1 MAILKLSTCKS
12 IPLEDKLLIV
22 VFPSVFSQNKIKSLI
37 TNIRKILKIQ
47 NQKFAK
53 IRKEGEVIVVDA
65 DDPVFAS
72 TAINTLF
79 GIKRVAIAKQVD
91 NNFESMV
98 EEISNVGVDLFLN
111 GERFLIQ
118 VEGYAKGFIPKDVEI
133 AATSSL
139 IEKTKKEIKPGTNE
153 KFDGSLYV
161 YLTKPHAYIC
171 IYYDKG
177 LEGIPNNSQNKKI
190 VCCIFDELSAV
201 SCLETI
207 KQGFDVKI
215 VIYYTKE
222 SELLRLVKIVNQ
234 IIHRTVQSKIN
245 LEFYKTFHWV
255 AGRLPSRYDN
265 QIKTEVTIELLSRI
279 AKLNGI
285 KRISLSLSTLIHPIE
300 FLEEMVMRV
309 YNETLIPYLPLS
321 GLDTNIL
328 ESAKEIGLDKYFPKI
343 KKISKSM
350 HYNSKQ
356 SRKKPE
362 KIAEQAIMTR
372 KNISIKMGANN
383 VHDILDII
391 RSKQ

>member
-1 MAILKLSTCKS
+1 
-12 IPLEDKLLIV
+12 
-22 VFPSVFSQNKIKSLI
+22 
-37 TNIRKILKIQ
+37 
-47 NQKFAK
+47 
-53 IRKEGEVIVVDA
+53 
-65 DDPVFAS
+65 
-72 TAINTLF
+72 
-79 GIKRVAIAKQVD
+79 
-91 NNFESMV
+91 
-98 EEISNVGVDLFLN
+98 
-111 GERFLIQ
+111 
-118 VEGYAKGFIPKDVEI
+118 
-133 AATSSL
+133 
-139 IEKTKKEIKPGTNE
+139 
-153 KFDGSLYV
+153 
-161 YLTKPHAYIC
+161 
-171 IYYDKG
+171 
-177 LEGIPNNSQNKKI
+177 GIPNNSQNKKI

-215 VIYYTKE
+215 VIYYAKE

-245 LEFYKTFHWV
+245 LEFYKISP
-255 AGRLPSRYDN
+255 GLP
-265 QIKTEVTIELLSRI
+265 IMLLTEVTIELLSRI

-285 KRISLSLSTLIHPIE
+285 KRISLSLSTLIHPID

-350 HYNSKQ
+350 YYNSKQ

-372 KNISIKMGANN
+372 KIILIKMGPNN
-383 VHDILDII
+383 VHDILDAI

>member
-1 MAILKLSTCKS
+1 MTILKLSTCKS

-47 NQKFAK
+47 NQKFSK
-53 IRKEGEVIVVDA
+53 IRKEGEVVIVDA
-65 DDPVFAS
+65 VDPVFAS

-79 GIKRVAIAKQVD
+79 GIKGVAIAKQVS
-91 NNFESMV
+91 NSFELIV

-118 VEGYAKGFIPKDVEI
+118 VEGHAKGFIPKDVEI

-139 IEKTKKEIKPGTNE
+139 IEKATKKEIKPGTNE
-153 KFDGSLYV
+153 KFDRHLYV
-161 YLTKPHAYIC
+161 YLTKSHAYIC
-171 IYYDKG
+171 IYYDNG
-177 LEGIPNNSQNKKI
+177 LGGIPNNSQNKKI

-215 VIYYTKE
+215 VIYYAKE

-245 LEFYKTFHWV
+245 LEFYKISP
-255 AGRLPSRYDN
+255 GLP
-265 QIKTEVTIELLSRI
+265 IMLLTEVTIELLSRI

-285 KRISLSLSTLIHPIE
+285 KRISLSLSTLIHPID

-350 HYNSKQ
+350 YYNSKQ